1 MRELCS
7 GLFVSAL
14 SSYCCLEKCTA
25 LVANKIFDQLAVV
38 SQSAL
43 VTVSEMCVQYF
54 VNRGA
59 FEWMKAAPAH

>member
-14 SSYCCLEKCTA
+14 SSCLEKSTA
-25 LVANKIFDQLAVV
+25 FVANEFFDQPR
-38 SQSAL
+38 SL

-54 VNRGA
+54 VNCVA
-59 FEWMKAAPAH
+59 FEWMKAI